1 PVPAAAAK
9 DRRWGLIARV
19 AEEDEDLE
27 DDEAFGDEE
36 DFGQDDE
43 FYGEEADEDDE
54 DEFEEEEAPAPRGRR
69 GPVAARLAGAVEQ
82 AEKAKGKKRGS
93 LRAYLEGLPAAE
105 LVNLLMRFAEDYPDL
120 GEELSERRAV
130 ASGKTGELLR
140 QARKEM
146 TRVTGERGDYDSWH
160 GGGYIPDYGGL
171 KRRLEQLLELG
182 QADAVLDLGRE
193 LFERGSQQVE
203 ESHDEGETASEL
215 TGCLD

>member
-69 GPVAARLAGAVEQ
+69 SPVAARLAGAVEQ
-82 AEKAKGKKRGS
+82 ADKAKGKKRGS

-120 GEELSERRAV
+120 AEELSERRAV

-146 TRVTGERGDYDSWH
+146 TRVTGERGDWDSWH
-160 GGGYIPDYGGL
+160 GGVVPAYSGLKKRLEDPGGL
-171 KRRLEQLLELG
+171 GEAGGGGER
-182 QADAVLDLGRE
+182 GRE
-193 LFERGSQQVE
+193 RVSRGAGGAG
-203 ESHDEGETASEL
+203 ES
-215 TGCLD
+215 